1 MLIDQI
7 TAGNANTSVS
17 LKKESQQQTDAN
29 LLAIEGSTDSTSL
42 SSLAQIKLSHNIVDL
57 NISQDKT
64 SFAYYTEDNSMAVR
78 AHSQTDIKLHQEN
91 FQFEISYSAEALGLN
106 AEDFKDNQPITFSF
120 SFQQQKL
127 DFTKQV
133 SMQTVK
139 RTRQPYEILADMA
152 EGLRQVLRDPGN
164 KSVYYEL
171 DDEARKVLMQ
181 DPKILKLFNELIMLM
196 ASINLAQQEGDK
208 NSYLIRVSGKAK
220 PWIDYQEKTELNID
234 SRSVDVTI
242 TINPP
247 ARQNDVTVGE
257 ASLPAQS
264 GGTETN
270 V

>member
-7 TAGNANTSVS
+7 TAGNSNSSVS
-17 LKKESQQQTDAN
+17 LKKESSQQTDVY
-29 LLAIEGSTDSTSL
+29 LPSVEGGSDSASL
-42 SSLAQIKLSHNIVDL
+42 SSLAQIKLSHNITDL
-57 NISQDKT
+57 SISQDKT

-91 FQFEISYSAEALGLN
+91 FQFEISFSAEALGLS
-106 AEDFKDNQPITFSF
+106 AEDFKDNQPMTFSF

-139 RTRQPYEILADMA
+139 RTRQPYEILADVA
-152 EGLRQVLRDPGN
+152 EGLRQVMNEPGN
-164 KSVYYEL
+164 KSVFYEL
-171 DDEARKVLMQ
+171 DDEARQVLMQ
-181 DPKILKLFNELIMLM
+181 DPKILKLFNELVLLM

-208 NSYLIRVSGKAK
+208 NNYLIRVSGKGK

-247 ARQNDVTVGE
+247 SKQDK
-257 ASLPAQS
+257 PAIT
-264 GGTETN
+264 GGTET
-270 V
+270 VGLPGAETGA